1 MKMRFIRKKYI
12 KTLILSTSLLI
23 GNNVLAEKIRDI
35 QVTGNQRIEQ
45 DTVVNYLALH
55 KGDEFSAGMQGESI
69 KKLYATQLFDD
80 ISIKFSNGV
89 LIVDVKETPLVTKI
103 HFNGNSRIKTTTL
116 QKDLLCHQGSSLSKA
131 DIKFDVEKIKEIYRK
146 SGRYAVMVN
155 ARVEELENNRAK
167 IIFDIIEGPKTSVK
181 YINFV
186 GNINYKDSELRSIV
200 FTKESAWFRFMDTS
214 DTYDPE
220 RVEYDKYLLKRFY
233 TSLGYADFNVVSAI
247 AELSPTKE
255 HFTLTYTIDE
265 GEKYNFGEINIE
277 SNIEEINAAEF
288 QKFLT
293 AKTGEI
299 YSSASIEKISDQINE
314 KLSNEGY
321 TGALVYPEEV
331 IDRDNKVVNI
341 KFVIQKGSKTYINKI
356 KIEGNLK
363 TRDNA
368 IRRQLKVSEG
378 DLFNRSAVNKSEQ
391 NIRNLDYFETVSVE
405 TEMSETAKNKADIS
419 IKVEE
424 KSTSSIQ
431 FEVGYNSME
440 GPVGRVNFVERNL
453 IGTGKYLT
461 AGVDKYRKKISY
473 HAGVI
478 DPYFMDRDLLAGI
491 TFFNMDS
498 KGSDELPYNLQ
509 AVGANLR
516 MGYEFATDLR
526 HDITYTIKRDRL
538 SGGDK
543 DAPSMFIREQYGKKV
558 TSAIS
563 NSLTYDKTDSVVVPK
578 NGYIVSFTETD
589 SGLGGHTKY
598 LKHEAEFKAF
608 KSFSNNDYTI
618 KLTGEVGAINGYG
631 GKKVGISDRFN
642 LGDFSMR
649 GFEAS
654 GLGPRDKRTK
664 ESLGGQKYYTIS
676 TELLFPVGLPKEF
689 NVQGA
694 VFSDFG
700 ALWDFDVL
708 NPNNYSKKD
717 VYNSTAP
724 RMSVGAGIVWVTRF
738 APIRLDYA
746 IPIKKEP
753 YDKTQHWHFRFSTS
767 F

>member
-1 MKMRFIRKKYI
+1 MKMQLVERKYL
-12 KTLILSTSLLI
+12 KTLILASSLLM
-23 GNNVLAEKIRDI
+23 GSTALAEKIRDVQI
-35 QVTGNQRIEQ
+35 IGNKRIEY
-45 DTVVNYLALH
+45 DTITNYLAFQ
-55 KGDEFSAGMQGESI
+55 KGDEFSPAMQAESI
-69 KKLYATQLFDD
+69 KKLYATQLFDN
-80 ISIKFSNGV
+80 ISIKFSNGS
-89 LIVDVKETPLVTKI
+89 LIVEVKETRLVTKI
-103 HFNGNSRIKTTTL
+103 QITGNSRIKTATI
-116 QKDLLCHQGSSLSKA
+116 QKDLISHQGSSVSKA

-146 SGRYAVMVN
+146 AGRYAVNVN
-155 ARVEELENNRAK
+155 AKVEELENNRAK
-167 IIFDIIEGPKTSVK
+167 VIFDIVEGPKTSVK

-186 GNINYKDSELRSIV
+186 GNIDYKDSELRSVI

-214 DTYDPE
+214 DTYDAE

-233 TSLGYADFNVVSAI
+233 TSLGYADFNIISTI

-255 HFTLTYTIDE
+255 YFTLTYTMDE
-265 GEKYNFGEINIE
+265 GDKYNFGDISIE
-277 SNIEEINAAEF
+277 SNIEEVNPEDF
-288 QKFLT
+288 NKFLT
-293 AKTGEI
+293 AQKEVI
-299 YSSASIEKISDQINE
+299 YNSSSIEKISEQINE
-314 KLSNEGY
+314 KLANEGY

-341 KFVIQKGSKTYINKI
+341 RFVIQKGSKTYINKI
-356 KIEGNLK
+356 RIEGNLK

-368 IRRQLKVSEG
+368 IRRRLKVNEG
-378 DLFNRSAVNKSEQ
+378 DLFNRSAVNKGEQ
-391 NIRNLDYFETVSVE
+391 NIRNLDYFESVSVE
-405 TEMSETAKNKADIS
+405 TEMPENAKNKADIV

-440 GPVGRVNFVERNL
+440 GPVGRINFVERNL

-461 AGVDKYRKKISY
+461 AGVDKYRKKVSY
-473 HAGVI
+473 HAGII
-478 DPYFMDRDLLAGI
+478 DPYFMDRDLLAGV

-498 KGSDELPYNLQ
+498 KGSDELPYDLNSI
-509 AVGANLR
+509 GTNLR

-526 HDITYTIKRDRL
+526 HDIIYTIKKDRL

-543 DAPSMFIREQYGKKV
+543 NAPSIFIREQYGKKV

-563 NSLTYDKTDSVVVPK
+563 NSFTYDKTDSVVVPK

-589 SGLGGHTKY
+589 SGLGGDTKY
-598 LKHEAEFKAF
+598 LKHEADFKVF

-618 KLTGEVGAINGYG
+618 KVSGEVGMIGGYS
-631 GKKVGISDRFN
+631 GKKVSISDRFN

-694 VFSDFG
+694 IFSDVG
-700 ALWDFDVL
+700 SLWDFDVI
-708 NPNNYSKKD
+708 NPANYSKQD
-717 VYNSTAP
+717 VYNSTMP
-724 RMSVGAGIVWVTRF
+724 RVSVGAGIVWVTRF